1 MKAVDLYKD
10 DSQLVYAAFT
20 NSFLGEVYL
29 GRREYEKSQKHCE
42 KAISLWQH
50 CHINP
55 SYVIM
60 NKIIIVFAKVMNKE
74 RNINLQDVFKRY
86 EDIKSKW
93 VEGLMSNC
101 IGAILLNINDQ
112 HIVEAEN
119 WITKAIE
126 TNQKYGMMW
135 NLARDYALYAKLYK
149 RKDDSLK
156 AKEKMNKAIE
166 IFKECGADGWV
177 ERYEKELASLS

>member
-1 MKAVDLYKD
+1 
-10 DSQLVYAAFT
+10 
-20 NSFLGEVYL
+20 
-29 GRREYEKSQKHCE
+29 
-42 KAISLWQH
+42 
-50 CHINP
+50 
-55 SYVIM
+55 M

-74 RNINLQDVFKRY
+74 KNINLQDVFKRY

-93 VEGLMSNC
+93 VEGLMLNC

-135 NLARDYALYAKLYK
+135 NLARDYSLYAELYK
-149 RKDDSLK
+149 RKDDLLK

-177 ERYEKELASLS
+177 ERYEKELALLS